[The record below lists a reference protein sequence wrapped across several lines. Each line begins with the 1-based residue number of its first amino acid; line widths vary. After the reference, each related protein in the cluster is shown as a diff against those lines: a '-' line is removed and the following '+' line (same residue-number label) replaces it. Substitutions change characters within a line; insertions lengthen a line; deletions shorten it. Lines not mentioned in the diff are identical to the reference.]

1 MCDHQWSVY
10 IDSDSGQASGGS
22 VNSCNKD
29 VFVASLVASKTH
41 ELTIL
46 RALEWDSEG
55 NEKTGQ
61 QKSC

>member
-1 MCDHQWSVY
+1 MY

-41 ELTIL
+41 ELSIL

-61 QKSC
+61 QKPC